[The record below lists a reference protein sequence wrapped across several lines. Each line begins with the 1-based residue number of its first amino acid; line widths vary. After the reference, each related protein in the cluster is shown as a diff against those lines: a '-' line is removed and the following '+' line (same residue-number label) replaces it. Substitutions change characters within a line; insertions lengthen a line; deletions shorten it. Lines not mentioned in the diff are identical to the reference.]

1 MQILSGLQKAWKRN
15 LTELIV
21 GGGREKQLRWL
32 AVGPVIATASCNRK
46 KLLLR
51 EG

>member
-15 LTELIV
+15 LTELM
-21 GGGREKQLRWL
+21 GGGGEKQLRWL

-46 KLLLR
+46 K
-51 EG
+51 